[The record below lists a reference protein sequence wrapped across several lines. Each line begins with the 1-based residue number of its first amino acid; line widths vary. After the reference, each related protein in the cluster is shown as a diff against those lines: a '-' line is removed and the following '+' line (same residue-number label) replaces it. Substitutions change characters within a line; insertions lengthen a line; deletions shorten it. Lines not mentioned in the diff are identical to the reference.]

1 MTFNSQLQ
9 AKRIGL
15 AVILGLVFGLI
26 LYFSNMSYVA
36 EWIKPVGVIFI
47 RLLKMIIIPLVVS
60 SVFLSV
66 LNLGDAKNLTQLG
79 SKSLLYYC
87 LTTFFAVL
95 IALLLV
101 NTFQPG
107 VDSEIVTKSAME
119 ASLSASASKA
129 PTASAPSPSLTK
141 AIVDVLVDAVPTNP
155 IEALAKN
162 HMLQV
167 IVFALIFG
175 VAALIQSKVATPL
188 IDLMRSIE
196 SLSHLIT
203 HGIMMVAPFG
213 IFALMADVVANAGPE
228 ALKSLFQFVLV
239 VVSAL
244 MTHSLLLLVVAS
256 IKGGIPLKKLF
267 KDLSPMM
274 LTAFTTSSSAATLPV
289 TMACVTEELKV
300 REKTANFML
309 PLGATINM
317 DGTAIYI
324 AVASVFIAQVYGIHL
339 TLIQNFIILITATLA
354 AIGTAAVPGA
364 SLITMGIVL
373 SAINVPLEG
382 IQIIIAV
389 DRILD
394 MCRTATNVLG
404 DAVGCVVVDAHLK
417 KHEQIAV

>member
-9 AKRIGL
+9 AKRIGI
-15 AVILGLVFGLI
+15 AVILGLIFGLI
-26 LYFSNMSYVA
+26 LYFSHMSYVSA
-36 EWIKPVGVIFI
+36 LIKPLGVVFI

-79 SKSLLYYC
+79 SKALLYYC
-87 LTTFFAVL
+87 MTTFFAVL
-95 IALLLV
+95 LALLLV
-101 NTFQPG
+101 NAFNPG
-107 VDSEIVTKSAME
+107 IGSDIVAKQTVE
-119 ASLSASASKA
+119 NVITPNQNTGLV
-129 PTASAPSPSLTK
+129 K
-141 AIVDVLVDAVPTNP
+141 AIVDVLVDAIPTNP
-155 IEALAKN
+155 VEALSKN

-175 VAALIQSKVATPL
+175 VAALFQTKAATPL
-188 IDLMRSIE
+188 IELMRSVE
-196 SLSHLIT
+196 SLSHLVT
-203 HGIMMVAPFG
+203 HGIMLVAPFG
-213 IFALMADVVANAGPE
+213 IFALMTDVVANAGPE
-228 ALKSLFQFVLV
+228 ALKSLLQFVLV
-239 VVSAL
+239 VVLAL
-244 MTHSLLLLVVAS
+244 ILHSTFLLIYGSRKGSVP
-256 IKGGIPLKKLF
+256 IKKII

-289 TMACVTEELKV
+289 SMACVTEDLKV

-324 AVASVFIAQVYGIHL
+324 AVAAVFIAQVYGIHL
-339 TLIQNFIILITATLA
+339 SLVQNFIILITATLA

-364 SLITMGIVL
+364 SLVTMGIVL

-394 MCRTATNVLG
+394 MCRTTTNVLG
-404 DAVGCVVVDAHLK
+404 DAVGCVVIDAHLK
-417 KHEQIAV
+417 KHEQIGV

>member
-1 MTFNSQLQ
+1 MTFNSHVQ
-9 AKRIGL
+9 AKRIGF
-15 AVILGLVFGLI
+15 AVIAGLIFGLI
-26 LYFSNMSYVA
+26 LYFSHLSYLS
-36 EWIKPVGVIFI
+36 EWIKPVGVVFI

-79 SKSLLYYC
+79 SKALIYYC

-95 IALLLV
+95 LALVLV
-101 NTFQPG
+101 NIFQPG
-107 VDSEIVTKSAME
+107 IDSGIVVKTQME
-119 ASLSASASKA
+119 NINAASQPQQAGL
-129 PTASAPSPSLTK
+129 LN
-141 AIVDVLVDAVPTNP
+141 AIVDVLVDAIPTNP
-155 IEALAKN
+155 VEALSKN

-175 VAALIQSKVATPL
+175 VAALFQSRQASPL
-188 IDLMRSIE
+188 IELMRSIE
-196 SLSHLIT
+196 SISHLVT
-203 HGIMMVAPFG
+203 HGIMLLAPFG
-213 IFALMADVVANAGPE
+213 IFALMTDVVANAGPE
-228 ALKSLFQFVLV
+228 ALKSLLQFVLV
-239 VVSAL
+239 VVLAL
-244 MTHSLLLLVVAS
+244 IIHSVLLLVYAHV
-256 IKGGIPLKKLF
+256 KGAIPFKKLL

-324 AVASVFIAQVYGIHL
+324 AISTVFIAQIYAIDL
-339 TLIQNFIILITATLA
+339 TLVQNFIILITATLA

-364 SLITMGIVL
+364 SLVTMGIVL
-373 SAINVPLEG
+373 SAVNVPLEG

-394 MCRTATNVLG
+394 MCRTTTNVLG

-417 KHEQIAV
+417 KHEQIGV